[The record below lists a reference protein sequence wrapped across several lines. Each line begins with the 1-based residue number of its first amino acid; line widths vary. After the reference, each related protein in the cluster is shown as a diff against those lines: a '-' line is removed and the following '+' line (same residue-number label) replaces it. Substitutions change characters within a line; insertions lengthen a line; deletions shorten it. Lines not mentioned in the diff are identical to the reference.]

1 MNLMSSSGKPRYK
14 GDWSM
19 EFNLRPLVL
28 PDDYEGIAAV
38 WNEEL
43 AEPTTAESLEE
54 ADSKL
59 YEHGHLYVNEDGLL
73 EGYDRF
79 RRAAV
84 DEDGRIVGYLWTW
97 RAPWTEVGG
106 LYHTL
111 VVSKAF
117 RGRGVGQALLAE
129 AAAWASS
136 IGAGQIYTEVWDDD
150 LRSLRFAE
158 QSGFGIERR
167 SWQSVLE
174 LKHAEEAF
182 HADLSVIE
190 RLESEGIRFVSLA
203 AMPEEEREQLL
214 YELESPTFKDI
225 PGFLGT
231 PPGFGDWQK
240 WYLRGD
246 GYAPERVLLALDGDR
261 YVGACSLR
269 YFEETRGMYHEY
281 TCVHRDYRGR
291 GIALALKLLSIR
303 LAQRTGALY
312 LRTDNDSLNEPML
325 AVNRKLGYR
334 SLRGK
339 YRIKGDVGG
348 IAAANGKLDSADR
361 DAERSK
367 L

>member
-1 MNLMSSSGKPRYK
+1 
-14 GDWSM
+14 M
-19 EFNLRPLVL
+19 EFKIRPLVL

-43 AEPTTAESLEE
+43 SEPTTAESLAE

-59 YEHGHLYVNEDGLL
+59 YEQGHLHMNADGLL

-79 RRAAV
+79 RRVAV
-84 DEDGRIVGYLWTW
+84 NDDGRIAGYLWTW
-97 RAPWTEVGG
+97 RAPWTEAGG

-117 RGRGVGQALLAE
+117 RGLGVGRALLGE
-129 AAAWASS
+129 AAAWASA
-136 IGAGQIYTEVWDDD
+136 IGADRIYTEVWDDD

-158 QSGFGIERR
+158 QSGFEIERR
-167 SWQSVLE
+167 SWQSVLD
-174 LKHAEEAF
+174 LNHVEEAAAL
-182 HADLSVIE
+182 ADGAVIE

-203 AMPEEEREQLL
+203 DMPEEDREQLL
-214 YELESPTFKDI
+214 YELESPTFNDI

-240 WYLRGD
+240 WNLRGD
-246 GYAPERVLLALDGDR
+246 GYAPERVILALDGDR
-261 YVGACSLR
+261 YVGDCNLR

-291 GIALALKLLSIR
+291 GIARALKILSIR
-303 LAQRTGALY
+303 LAVRTGALY

-325 AVNRKLGYR
+325 AVNRNLGYR

-339 YRIKGDVGG
+339 YRIKGDVGS
-348 IAAANGKLDSADR
+348 IAAANRKLDPSDR
-361 DAERSK
+361 DAEISR
-367 L
+367 LQ